1 MRAVCTEKFAGDDE
15 SWKEVNA
22 EEFMK
27 MLTEEIKHQH
37 ESPSLLTTRQEL
49 LAPLPL
55 SVSSDEVATADSTES
70 IEADDEVKWKNC
82 KTS

>member
-1 MRAVCTEKFAGDDE
+1 MSRKRRDVCRT
-15 SWKEVNA
+15 V
-22 EEFMK
+22 EFSREAQRG
-27 MLTEEIKHQH
+27 EEIKHQH

-82 KTS
+82 KTSWRGD